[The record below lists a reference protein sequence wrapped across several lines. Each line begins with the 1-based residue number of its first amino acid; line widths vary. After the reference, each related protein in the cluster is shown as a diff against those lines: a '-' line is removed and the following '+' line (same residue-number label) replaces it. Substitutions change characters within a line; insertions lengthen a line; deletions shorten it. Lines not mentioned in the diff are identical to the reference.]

1 MAALARSQRA
11 HIASHG
17 FFRSDNPLFSSF
29 ELADGPLTVYDLE
42 RLGAAPR
49 ELVLSACVSALSAVR
64 GGEELMGVTAAL
76 LGLGTTTVVGS
87 VAPVRDDVTAA
98 LMARLHD
105 GLRAGQAPAAALAA
119 AQIATGAG
127 ASAFVC
133 FGRG

>member
-1 MAALARSQRA
+1 MLRRASRRFGGAR
-11 HIASHG
+11 G
-17 FFRSDNPLFSSF
+17 
-29 ELADGPLTVYDLE
+29 
-42 RLGAAPR
+42 
-49 ELVLSACVSALSAVR
+49 R
-64 GGEELMGVTAAL
+64 GGAGLGAAL

-119 AQIATGAG
+119 AQLATGAG